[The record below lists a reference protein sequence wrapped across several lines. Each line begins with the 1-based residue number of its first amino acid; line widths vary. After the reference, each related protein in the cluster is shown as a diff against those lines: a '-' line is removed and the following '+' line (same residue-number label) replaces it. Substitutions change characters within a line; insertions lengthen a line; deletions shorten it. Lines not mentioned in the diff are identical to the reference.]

1 MRSIRLSRS
10 FNEELVALLE
20 QGLPR
25 FGAKVVAEKR
35 ALVFRTIQHFLA
47 EYPVRTVDP
56 DIGLCAYPVTTT
68 PFVLIYDYDD
78 SELRIYLI
86 IHGAAD
92 RSKIDL
98 TSIAW

>member
-10 FNEELVALLE
+10 FNDELVALLE
-20 QGLPR
+20 QGVLR
-25 FGAKVVAEKR
+25 FGTKVVAEKR

-56 DIGLCAYPVTTT
+56 YIGLCTYAVTGT

-78 SELRIYLI
+78 NELRIHLI

-92 RSKIDL
+92 RTQIDL
-98 TSIAW
+98 ATFKW